1 MGKAKTTKKAKK
13 KRAKKGE
20 EPLSITALEV
30 ENVLRLKCVRL
41 TLDGRAL
48 VIEGGNEQG
57 KSSLLRVVDILMAG
71 KDAKTA
77 KDPIHADADKGHI
90 VGTFGDYIVRKDF
103 TRGKSPVLTITN
115 KVGRK
120 LSAPQTIL
128 AGFLKYISLDISKF
142 MEMSD
147 REQVATLSEVMGF
160 DSKEFD
166 ADHQRIYDARRDANR
181 DVKRLTAQ
189 LSGLECDPTAPT
201 DEVSVSE
208 LTKELS
214 DIEQSNSEIQTA
226 IRERNALANE
236 LAGAKEELADL
247 EARVRSIKADIK
259 ARASAL
265 KSAEAEIKGR
275 DVQDTAPIYEK
286 IAAADAINEAV
297 RAKARRQEVA
307 DELADAEKNAAEI
320 QAALDE
326 VESKREAARM
336 KARAKLPLPEL
347 DITEDAVLYKGKPLS
362 QAGSSAQL
370 RVSVAIAIGLNRE
383 SRCKL
388 LLIDDAE
395 KLEAKNIEMVLEMA
409 KDAGFDVWMT
419 RVLNRPGEES
429 AGSVVIE
436 DGTLQA

>member
-1 MGKAKTTKKAKK
+1 
-13 KRAKKGE
+13 
-20 EPLSITALEV
+20 
-30 ENVLRLKCVRL
+30 
-41 TLDGRAL
+41 
-48 VIEGGNEQG
+48 
-57 KSSLLRVVDILMAG
+57 MAG

-201 DEVSVSE
+201 DEVSVRE

-336 KARAKLPLPEL
+336 KARAKLPLP
-347 DITEDAVLYKGKPLS
+347 DPRPAVPR
-362 QAGSSAQL
+362 SSACRSPSQ
-370 RVSVAIAIGLNRE
+370 
-383 SRCKL
+383 
-388 LLIDDAE
+388 
-395 KLEAKNIEMVLEMA
+395 
-409 KDAGFDVWMT
+409 
-419 RVLNRPGEES
+419 S
-429 AGSVVIE
+429 A
-436 DGTLQA
+436 